1 MYAEIS
7 ERIQLV
13 AKEKEK
19 TLLAQIYPNPELL
32 NLHRVKMMLTTI
44 Y

>member
-7 ERIQLV
+7 RRTDIV
-13 AKEKEK
+13 AKEKD
-19 TLLAQIYPNPELL
+19 LLAQIYPNPELL
-32 NLHRVKMMLTTI
+32 NFNRVKMMLATF